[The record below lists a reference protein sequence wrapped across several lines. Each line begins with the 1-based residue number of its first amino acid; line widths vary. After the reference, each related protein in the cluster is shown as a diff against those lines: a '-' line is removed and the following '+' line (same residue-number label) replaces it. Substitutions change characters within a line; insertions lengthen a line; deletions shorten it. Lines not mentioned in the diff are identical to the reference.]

1 MDIAK
6 KLRIK
11 NDVVTLVGAGGKTS
25 LMFSIAKELK
35 LKKVL
40 VTTTTKIYYPLDDLY
55 DYYYNYVE
63 FPFKKMNGI
72 IVMGNGINDENKI
85 IGLEEEKIK
94 TIREYF
100 DIALI
105 EGDGSR
111 GLPIKAPEEHEPV
124 IPSFSSIVIGVI
136 GIDSLYKTINQQN
149 IFRLERFCTITGAKI
164 GNLLDEYKIAKL
176 ISSKDGLFKRA
187 PDGSRK
193 IVILNKVDDEEKKAL
208 ARKVFNL
215 VQYEFAISSVKMGIF
230 EKWR

>member
-6 KLRIK
+6 KLGIK

-40 VTTTTKIYYPLDDLY
+40 VTTTTKIYYPLDDQY

-63 FPFKKMNGI
+63 FPFKKMKGI
-72 IVMGNGINDENKI
+72 TVMGNGINDENKI

-100 DIALI
+100 DIVLI

-111 GLPIKAPEEHEPV
+111 GLPIKAPEKHEPV
-124 IPSFSSIVIGVI
+124 IPSSSSIVIGVI
-136 GIDSLYKTINQQN
+136 GIDSIYKTINQQN
-149 IFRLERFCTITGAKI
+149 VFRLERFCTITGSKI
-164 GNLLDEYKIAKL
+164 GDILDEYKIAKL
-176 ISSKDGLFKRA
+176 IISKEGLFKGA
-187 PDGSRK
+187 PDDSRK
-193 IVILNKVDDEEKKAL
+193 IVVINKVDDEEKKAL
-208 ARKVFNL
+208 AKKIFDL
-215 VQYEFAISSVKMGIF
+215 VQYEFAISSVKFGIF